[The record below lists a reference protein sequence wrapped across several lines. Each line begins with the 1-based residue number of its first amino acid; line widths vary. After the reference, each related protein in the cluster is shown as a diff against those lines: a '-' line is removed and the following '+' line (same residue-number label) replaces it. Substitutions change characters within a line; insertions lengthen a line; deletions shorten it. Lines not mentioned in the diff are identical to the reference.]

1 MNEYLYNIFFNK
13 VERYGMFRL
22 NAFQLYKF
30 LFFLFETRKKKILSE
45 SKRFGRIKIII

>member
-30 LFFLFETRKKKILSE
+30 LFFLFETRKKKNTV
-45 SKRFGRIKIII
+45 